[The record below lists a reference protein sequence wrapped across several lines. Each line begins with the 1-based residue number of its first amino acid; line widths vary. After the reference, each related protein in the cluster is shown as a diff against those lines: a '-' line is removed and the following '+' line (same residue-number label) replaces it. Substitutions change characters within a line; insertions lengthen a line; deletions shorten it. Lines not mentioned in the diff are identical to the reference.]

1 MTLIKEMFLNQLY
14 GDIDEP
20 ELKITSIF
28 FLERVCAAQ
37 SGGACGQHKGYWKN
51 SLSRVHRVQLSK
63 SVLDAGL
70 QLA

>member
-28 FLERVCAAQ
+28 FFGAGMCCAIWGCLRSAQ
-37 SGGACGQHKGYWKN
+37 RLLKK
-51 SLSRVHRVQLSK
+51 
-63 SVLDAGL
+63 
-70 QLA
+70 

>member
-37 SGGACGQHKGYWKN
+37 SGGTKVIEKIA
-51 SLSRVHRVQLSK
+51 
-63 SVLDAGL
+63 
-70 QLA
+70 

>member
-28 FLERVCAAQ
+28 FFW
-37 SGGACGQHKGYWKN
+37 SGY
-51 SLSRVHRVQLSK
+51 
-63 SVLDAGL
+63 VLRNLGVPAVSTKVIEKI
-70 QLA
+70 A